1 MVGLLGI
8 KDKITLAVVINK
20 YKSNVILENQEH
32 KFMGKIFEH
41 CYKNR
46 AKCCKNC
53 VQKDICKP

>member
-8 KDKITLAVVINK
+8 KDKITLTVVINK
-20 YKSNVILENQEH
+20 YKLNVILENQEH

-41 CYKNR
+41 WYKNR